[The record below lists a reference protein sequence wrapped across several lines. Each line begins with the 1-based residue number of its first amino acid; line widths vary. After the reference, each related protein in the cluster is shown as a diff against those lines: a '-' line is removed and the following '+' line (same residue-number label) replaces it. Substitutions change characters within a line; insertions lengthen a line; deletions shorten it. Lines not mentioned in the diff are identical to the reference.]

1 MSTKLFAF
9 DRRLPAPFDKGGKK
23 KVKVSSTYG
32 DGTEAT
38 LSSTVVKA
46 VLAYC
51 ACKDG
56 SKPGAVG
63 ICGSKGVAE
72 YKSASGAD
80 AYHLAVYDPS
90 NGTVLASKYDSGT
103 EVMETYSM
111 GKSGQDGAAVLL
123 AMIPALAADQ
133 EFADNLDA
141 FMAEYRDSFSDLP
154 KATDLAAILCDNAY
168 RRVKDKSCPA
178 HLQVNIDNS
187 GNVMRVSQ
195 THLDS
200 GNFTPD
206 RVLAGEFTILAHTG
220 ATVVLEQKET
230 VPHSDFIGKY
240 ILTPARGLTAHEEA
254 LVPTLAPWYVLP
266 EEVVSICAHAQ
277 KSTEKS
283 LPMRNFLL
291 RGPAGTGKTEGA
303 KAIAAGLHL
312 PYVKYTCSANTEVYD
327 FIGQVF
333 PDTDG
338 PSTGDADL
346 DRERQELK
354 EMGGITYENVKK
366 IMGLPDLDDMDYDP
380 EGTYMLLTGHAKA
393 GATSQDCMAEVMDQV
408 TAKLQKLCTVK
419 PETVN
424 AGQTYTYTE
433 TDFIRALKYGYVC
446 EIQEPTTI
454 MQPGVLVGLNS
465 LLEQNGTITLPTGE
479 VIRRHPD
486 AVVVVTTNVSYEGC
500 RGMNQSVLDRMN
512 LTQDIE
518 LPAPEIMAQRAMS
531 VTGCEDDVLVSRMVQ
546 VVNDMA
552 DFCRKNG
559 ISDGSC
565 GMRSLIDWIMSA
577 EITGD
582 PHTSALCTIIS
593 KATADEED
601 RNAIITSV
609 LEPILRQ
616 NGKSGLTVLRIKNR
630 REVYYSWQE

>member
-1 MSTKLFAF
+1 MSSKLFVF
-9 DRRLPAPFDKGGKK
+9 DRPLPAPFDKGGK

-38 LSSTVVKA
+38 LSNTVVKA

-51 ACKDG
+51 TCKDG

-63 ICGSKGVAE
+63 TCSSKGVAE

-80 AYHLAVYDPS
+80 AYHLAVYDPGT
-90 NGTVLASKYDSGT
+90 GTVLASKYDSNT
-103 EVMETYSM
+103 EMMETYSV
-111 GKSGQDGAAVLL
+111 GKRGQDGAAIVL
-123 AMIPALAADQ
+123 AMIPALAADK
-133 EFADNLDA
+133 EFGDNLDA
-141 FMAEYRDSFSDLP
+141 FMSEYQGSFSDLK
-154 KATDLAAILCDNAY
+154 KATDLLAILCDNVY
-168 RRVKDKSCPA
+168 RRVSDKTCPA
-178 HLQVNIDNS
+178 HLPVNIDNS
-187 GNVMRVSQ
+187 GNVMRVSP

-200 GNFTPD
+200 GSFAPNQ
-206 RVLAGEFTILAHTG
+206 VLAGEFTILAHVG
-220 ATVVLEQKET
+220 ETVVLEPQKA
-230 VPHSDFIGKY
+230 VPHSDFVGKY
-240 ILTPARGLTAHEEA
+240 ALDPSRSLTVYEES
-254 LVPTLAPWYVLP
+254 LVPNLAPWYVLP

-333 PDTDG
+333 PDTND
-338 PSTGDADL
+338 PSTGDAEL

-433 TDFIRALKYGYVC
+433 TDFIRALKYGYAC

-512 LTQDIE
+512 LTQDVE
-518 LPAPEIMAQRAMS
+518 LPAPEVMAQRVMS
-531 VTGCEDDVLVSRMVQ
+531 ITGCDDDSLVSRMVQ
-546 VVNDMA
+546 VVNDLA

-565 GMRSLIDWIMSA
+565 GMRSLIDWVMST

-582 PHTSALCTIIS
+582 PYTSALYTIIS
-593 KATADEED
+593 RATADEED
-601 RNAIITSV
+601 REALITSV
-609 LEPILRQ
+609 LEPIFPPKR
-616 NGKSGLTVLRIKNR
+616 KKAV
-630 REVYYSWQE
+630 

>member
-230 VPHSDFIGKY
+230 VPHSDFVGKY

-333 PDTDG
+333 PDTNG

-577 EITGD
+577 EITGA
-582 PHTSALCTIIS
+582 PYTSALCTIIS

-609 LEPILRQ
+609 LEPIFAPKR
-616 NGKSGLTVLRIKNR
+616 KKV
-630 REVYYSWQE
+630 V

>member
-1 MSTKLFAF
+1 MSSKLFTF
-9 DRRLPAPFDKGGKK
+9 NRSLPAPFDKVSK
-23 KVKVSSTYG
+23 KVKVSSAYG

-46 VLAYC
+46 VLAFC

-63 ICGSKGVAE
+63 TCGQKGVAE

-80 AYHLAVYDPS
+80 AYHLVVYDPTS
-90 NGTVLASKYDSGT
+90 GSVLASKYDSNT
-103 EVMETYSM
+103 EMMETYSM
-111 GKSGQDGAAVLL
+111 GKTGQDGAAVLL
-123 AMIPALAADQ
+123 AMIPALMADT
-133 EFADNLDA
+133 EFKDTLDA
-141 FMAEYRDSFSDLP
+141 FTAEYRGSFSDMK
-154 KATDLAAILCDNAY
+154 KATELAAILCDNAY
-168 RRVKDKSCPA
+168 RRVNDKSCSA
-178 HLQVNIDNS
+178 HLPVSIDSS

-200 GNFTPD
+200 GSFTPD

-220 ATVVLEQKET
+220 APIILEQQEAI
-230 VPHSDFIGKY
+230 PHSDFVGKY
-240 ILTPARGLTAHEEA
+240 TLNPSRTLSAREQS
-254 LVPTLAPWYVLP
+254 LVPVLEPWYVLP
-266 EEVVSICAHAQ
+266 QEVVSICAHAQ
-277 KSTEKS
+277 KSTGKP

-303 KAIAAGLHL
+303 KAIAAGLNL
-312 PYVKYTCSANTEVYD
+312 PYMKYTCSANTEVYD

-333 PDTDG
+333 PDTNG

-346 DRERQELK
+346 DRERQELN

-380 EGTYMLLTGHAKA
+380 EGTYQRLTGHVKA
-393 GATSQDCMAEVMDQV
+393 GATSQDCMAEVMSQV
-408 TAKLQKLCTVK
+408 TTKIQQLCTIK
-419 PETVN
+419 PETAN

-433 TDFIRALKYGYVC
+433 TDFIRALKYGYLV

-518 LPAPEIMAQRAMS
+518 LPTPEIMAQRAMS
-531 VTGCEDDVLVSRMVQ
+531 ITGCEDDVLVSRMVQ

-559 ISDGSC
+559 ITDGSC
-565 GMRSLIDWIMSA
+565 GMRSLIDWVMST
-577 EITGD
+577 EITND
-582 PHTSALCTIIS
+582 PYTSAMYTIIS

-601 RNAIITSV
+601 RESIITSV
-609 LEPILRQ
+609 LEPIFAPKQ
-616 NGKSGLTVLRIKNR
+616 KKAV
-630 REVYYSWQE
+630 

>member
-333 PDTDG
+333 PETDG

-609 LEPILRQ
+609 LEPIFAPKR
-616 NGKSGLTVLRIKNR
+616 KKAV
-630 REVYYSWQE
+630 

>member
-1 MSTKLFAF
+1 MSSKLFTF
-9 DRRLPAPFDKGGKK
+9 NRSLPVPFDKVGK

-51 ACKDG
+51 ACKNG

-63 ICGSKGVAE
+63 TCANKGVAE
-72 YKSASGAD
+72 YKSASSAD
-80 AYHLAVYDPS
+80 AYHLAVYDS
-90 NGTVLASKYDSGT
+90 SSGTVLASKYDSNT
-103 EVMETYSM
+103 DMMETYSM
-111 GKSGQDGAAVLL
+111 GKTGQDGAAVLL
-123 AMIPALAADQ
+123 AMIPALATDK
-133 EFADNLDA
+133 EFGDTLDA
-141 FMAEYRDSFSDLP
+141 FMSEYQDSFSDMK
-154 KATDLAAILCDNAY
+154 KATDLMAILCDNAY
-168 RRVKDKSCPA
+168 RRVNDKTCTA

-200 GNFTPD
+200 GSFRPD
-206 RVLAGEFTILAHTG
+206 KVLAGEFTILAHTG
-220 ATVVLEQKET
+220 ATTVLEQKEA

-240 ILTPARGLTAHEEA
+240 VLDPSRSLSAQEEA
-254 LVPTLAPWYVLP
+254 LVPLLAPWYVLP

-303 KAIAAGLHL
+303 KAISAGLHL

-333 PDTDG
+333 PDTNG

-346 DRERQELK
+346 DRERLELK
-354 EMGGITYENVKK
+354 EMGGITFENVKK
-366 IMGLPDLDDMDYDP
+366 LMDLPGLDDMDYDP
-380 EGTYMLLTGHAKA
+380 EGTYKQLTGSSKA
-393 GATSQDCMAEVMDQV
+393 GATSQDCMAEVMGRV
-408 TAKLQKLCTVK
+408 TDKIQRLCTVK
-419 PETVN
+419 PETAN

-479 VIRRHPD
+479 IIRRHPD

-531 VTGCEDDVLVSRMVQ
+531 VTGCEDDFMVSKMVQ
-546 VVNDMA
+546 VVTDMA

-565 GMRSLIDWIMSA
+565 GMRSLIDWIMST

-582 PHTSALCTIIS
+582 PYISAMYTIIS

-601 RNAIITSV
+601 RDAIITSV
-609 LEPILRQ
+609 LEPIFAPKR
-616 NGKSGLTVLRIKNR
+616 KKAV
-630 REVYYSWQE
+630 

>member
-1 MSTKLFAF
+1 MSSKLFVF
-9 DRRLPAPFDKGGKK
+9 DRPLPAPFDKGGK

-38 LSSTVVKA
+38 LSNTVVKA

-80 AYHLAVYDPS
+80 AYHLAVYDS
-90 NGTVLASKYDSGT
+90 GNGTVLASKYDSDT
-103 EVMETYSM
+103 EMMETYSV
-111 GKSGQDGAAVLL
+111 GKRGQDGAAIVL
-123 AMIPALAADQ
+123 AMVPALAADK
-133 EFADNLDA
+133 EFGDNLDA
-141 FMAEYRDSFSDLP
+141 FMSEYQGSFSDLK
-154 KATDLAAILCDNAY
+154 KATDLLAILCDNVY
-168 RRVKDKSCPA
+168 RRVSDKTCPA
-178 HLQVNIDNS
+178 HLPVNIDNS
-187 GNVMRVSQ
+187 GNVMRVSP

-200 GNFTPD
+200 GSFAPNQ
-206 RVLAGEFTILAHTG
+206 VLAGEFTILAHVG
-220 ATVVLEQKET
+220 ATVVLEPKEA
-230 VPHSDFIGKY
+230 VPHSDFVGKY
-240 ILTPARGLTAHEEA
+240 ALNPGRGLTAYEEA

-277 KSTEKS
+277 KSTEKY

-333 PDTDG
+333 PDTND
-338 PSTGDADL
+338 PSTGDAEL

-354 EMGGITYENVKK
+354 EMGGITFENVKK
-366 IMGLPDLDDMDYDP
+366 LMDLPGLDDMDYDP
-380 EGTYMLLTGHAKA
+380 EGTYKLLTGHAKA
-393 GATSQDCMAEVMDQV
+393 GTTSQDCMAEVMGRV
-408 TAKLQKLCTVK
+408 TDKIQKLCTVK
-419 PETVN
+419 PETSN
-424 AGQTYTYTE
+424 AGQTYTYME
-433 TDFIRALKYGYVC
+433 TDFIRALKYGYLV

-500 RGMNQSVLDRMN
+500 WGMNQSVLDRMN

-531 VTGCEDDVLVSRMVQ
+531 VTGCEDDIMVSKMVQ
-546 VVNDMA
+546 VVSDMA

-582 PHTSALCTIIS
+582 PYTSALCTIIS

-609 LEPILRQ
+609 LEPIFAPKR
-616 NGKSGLTVLRIKNR
+616 KKAV
-630 REVYYSWQE
+630 

>member
-1 MSTKLFAF
+1 MSSKLFVF
-9 DRRLPAPFDKGGKK
+9 NRSLPAPFDKVGK

-46 VLAYC
+46 VLSYC

-63 ICGSKGVAE
+63 TCGSKGVAE

-90 NGTVLASKYDSGT
+90 NGAVLASKYDSNT
-103 EVMETYSM
+103 EMMETYSM
-111 GKSGQDGAAVLL
+111 GKTGQDGAAVLL
-123 AMIPALAADQ
+123 AMIPALAVDK
-133 EFADNLDA
+133 EFGDNLDA
-141 FMAEYRDSFSDLP
+141 FMTEYQGGLSDLK
-154 KATDLAAILCDNAY
+154 KATDLMAILCDNAY
-168 RRVKDKSCPA
+168 RRVNDKTCSA
-178 HLQVNIDNS
+178 HLLVSIDNS

-230 VPHSDFIGKY
+230 VPHSDFVGKY

-333 PDTDG
+333 PETDG

-582 PHTSALCTIIS
+582 PYTSALCTIIS

-609 LEPILRQ
+609 LEPIFAPKR
-616 NGKSGLTVLRIKNR
+616 KKAV
-630 REVYYSWQE
+630 

>member
-63 ICGSKGVAE
+63 ICGGKGVAE

-333 PDTDG
+333 PDTNG

-577 EITGD
+577 EITGA
-582 PHTSALCTIIS
+582 PYTSALCTIIS

-609 LEPILRQ
+609 LEPIFAPKR
-616 NGKSGLTVLRIKNR
+616 KKV
-630 REVYYSWQE
+630 V

>member
-333 PDTDG
+333 PDTNG

-577 EITGD
+577 EITGA
-582 PHTSALCTIIS
+582 PYTSALCTIIS

-609 LEPILRQ
+609 LEPIFAPKR
-616 NGKSGLTVLRIKNR
+616 KKV
-630 REVYYSWQE
+630 V

>member
-333 PDTDG
+333 PETDG

-582 PHTSALCTIIS
+582 PYTSALCTIIS

-609 LEPILRQ
+609 LEPIFAPKR
-616 NGKSGLTVLRIKNR
+616 KKAV
-630 REVYYSWQE
+630 

>member
-1 MSTKLFAF
+1 MSSKLFVF
-9 DRRLPAPFDKGGKK
+9 DRPLPAPFDKGGK

-38 LSSTVVKA
+38 LSNTVVKA

-80 AYHLAVYDPS
+80 AYHLAVYDS
-90 NGTVLASKYDSGT
+90 GNGTVLASKYDSDT
-103 EVMETYSM
+103 EMMETYSV
-111 GKSGQDGAAVLL
+111 GKRGQDGAAIVL
-123 AMIPALAADQ
+123 AMVPALAADK
-133 EFADNLDA
+133 EFGDNLDA
-141 FMAEYRDSFSDLP
+141 FMSEYQGSFSDLK
-154 KATDLAAILCDNAY
+154 KATDLLAILCDNVY
-168 RRVKDKSCPA
+168 RRVSDKTCPA
-178 HLQVNIDNS
+178 HLPVNIDNS
-187 GNVMRVSQ
+187 GNVMRVSP

-200 GNFTPD
+200 GSFAPNQ
-206 RVLAGEFTILAHTG
+206 VLAGEFTILAHVG
-220 ATVVLEQKET
+220 ATVVLEPKEA
-230 VPHSDFIGKY
+230 VPHSDFVGKY
-240 ILTPARGLTAHEEA
+240 ALNPGRGLTAYEEA

-277 KSTEKS
+277 KSTEKY

-333 PDTDG
+333 PDTND
-338 PSTGDADL
+338 PSTGDAEL

-531 VTGCEDDVLVSRMVQ
+531 VTGCEDDFMVSKMVQ

-565 GMRSLIDWIMSA
+565 GMRSLIDWIMST

-582 PHTSALCTIIS
+582 PHISAMYTIIS

-601 RNAIITSV
+601 RAAIVTSV
-609 LEPILRQ
+609 LEPIFAPKR
-616 NGKSGLTVLRIKNR
+616 KKAV
-630 REVYYSWQE
+630 

>member
-9 DRRLPAPFDKGGKK
+9 DRRLPAPFDKGVKK

-582 PHTSALCTIIS
+582 PYTSALCTIIS

-609 LEPILRQ
+609 LEPIFAPKR
-616 NGKSGLTVLRIKNR
+616 KKAV
-630 REVYYSWQE
+630 

>member
-1 MSTKLFAF
+1 MSSKLFVF
-9 DRRLPAPFDKGGKK
+9 NRSLPAPFDKVGK

-46 VLAYC
+46 VLSYC

-63 ICGSKGVAE
+63 TCGSKGVAE

-90 NGTVLASKYDSGT
+90 NGAVLASKYDSNT
-103 EVMETYSM
+103 EMMETYSM
-111 GKSGQDGAAVLL
+111 GKTGQDGAAVLL
-123 AMIPALAADQ
+123 AMIPALAVDK
-133 EFADNLDA
+133 EFGDNLDA
-141 FMAEYRDSFSDLP
+141 FMTEYQGGLSDLK
-154 KATDLAAILCDNAY
+154 KATDLMAILCDNAY
-168 RRVKDKSCPA
+168 RRVNDKTCSA
-178 HLQVNIDNS
+178 HLLVSIDNS

-200 GNFTPD
+200 GSFTPD
-206 RVLAGEFTILAHTG
+206 KVLAGEFTILAHVG
-220 ATVVLEQKET
+220 ATAVLEQKEAI
-230 VPHSDFIGKY
+230 PHSDFVGKY
-240 ILTPARGLTAHEEA
+240 ALNPGRVLTAHEQA

-303 KAIAAGLHL
+303 KAIAAGLNL
-312 PYVKYTCSANTEVYD
+312 PNVKYTCSANTEVYD

-333 PDTDG
+333 PDTNG

-366 IMGLPDLDDMDYDP
+366 LMHLPDLDDMDYDP
-380 EGTYMLLTGHAKA
+380 EGTYMQLTGHSKT
-393 GATSQDCMAEVMDQV
+393 GATSQDCMAEVMGLITD
-408 TAKLQKLCTVK
+408 KLQKLCTVK

-531 VTGCEDDVLVSRMVQ
+531 VTGCEDDYLVSRMVQ

-559 ISDGSC
+559 ITDGSC
-565 GMRSLIDWIMSA
+565 GMRSLIDWIMST

-582 PHTSALCTIIS
+582 PYTSALCTIIS

-601 RNAIITSV
+601 RDAIITSV
-609 LEPILRQ
+609 LEPIFAPTR
-616 NGKSGLTVLRIKNR
+616 KKAV
-630 REVYYSWQE
+630 

>member
-63 ICGSKGVAE
+63 ICGGKGVAE

-220 ATVVLEQKET
+220 ATVVLEQTET

-582 PHTSALCTIIS
+582 PYTSALCTIIS

-609 LEPILRQ
+609 LEPIFAPKR
-616 NGKSGLTVLRIKNR
+616 KKAV
-630 REVYYSWQE
+630 

>member
-141 FMAEYRDSFSDLP
+141 FMAENRDSFSDLP

-333 PDTDG
+333 PDTNG

-577 EITGD
+577 EITGA
-582 PHTSALCTIIS
+582 PYTSALCTIIS

-609 LEPILRQ
+609 LEPIFAPKR
-616 NGKSGLTVLRIKNR
+616 KKAV
-630 REVYYSWQE
+630 

>member
-63 ICGSKGVAE
+63 ICGGKGVAE

-333 PDTDG
+333 PETDG

-582 PHTSALCTIIS
+582 PYTSALCTIIS

-609 LEPILRQ
+609 LEPIFAPKR
-616 NGKSGLTVLRIKNR
+616 KKAV
-630 REVYYSWQE
+630 

>member
-9 DRRLPAPFDKGGKK
+9 DRRLPAPFDKGVKK

-230 VPHSDFIGKY
+230 VPHSDFVGKY

-333 PDTDG
+333 PETDG

-582 PHTSALCTIIS
+582 PYTSALCTIIS

-616 NGKSGLTVLRIKNR
+616 NEKKRSNR
-630 REVYYSWQE
+630 APN

>member
-80 AYHLAVYDPS
+80 AYHLTVYDPS

-200 GNFTPD
+200 GNFTPN

-220 ATVVLEQKET
+220 ATVVLEQTET

-266 EEVVSICAHAQ
+266 EEVVSICTHAQ

-312 PYVKYTCSANTEVYD
+312 PYMKYTCSANTEVYD

-582 PHTSALCTIIS
+582 PYTSALCTIIS

-609 LEPILRQ
+609 LEPIFAPKR
-616 NGKSGLTVLRIKNR
+616 KKAV
-630 REVYYSWQE
+630 

>member
-354 EMGGITYENVKK
+354 EMGGVTYENVKK

-582 PHTSALCTIIS
+582 PYTSALCTIIS

-609 LEPILRQ
+609 LEPIFAPKR
-616 NGKSGLTVLRIKNR
+616 KKAV
-630 REVYYSWQE
+630 

>member
-23 KVKVSSTYG
+23 RVKVSSTYG

-230 VPHSDFIGKY
+230 VPHSDFVGKY

-333 PDTDG
+333 PETDG

-582 PHTSALCTIIS
+582 PYTSALCTIIS

-609 LEPILRQ
+609 LEPIFAPKR
-616 NGKSGLTVLRIKNR
+616 KKAV
-630 REVYYSWQE
+630 

>member
-141 FMAEYRDSFSDLP
+141 FMAENRDSFSDLP

-230 VPHSDFIGKY
+230 VPHSDFVGKY

-609 LEPILRQ
+609 LEPIFAPKR
-616 NGKSGLTVLRIKNR
+616 KKAV
-630 REVYYSWQE
+630 

>member
-333 PDTDG
+333 PDTNG

-577 EITGD
+577 EITGA
-582 PHTSALCTIIS
+582 PYTSALCTIIS

-609 LEPILRQ
+609 LEPIFAPKR
-616 NGKSGLTVLRIKNR
+616 KKAV
-630 REVYYSWQE
+630 

>member
-312 PYVKYTCSANTEVYD
+312 PYMKYTCSANTEVYD

-486 AVVVVTTNVSYEGC
+486 AVVVVTTNVSYKGC

-582 PHTSALCTIIS
+582 PYTSALCTIIS

-609 LEPILRQ
+609 LEPIFAPKR
-616 NGKSGLTVLRIKNR
+616 KKAV
-630 REVYYSWQE
+630 

>member
-1 MSTKLFAF
+1 MSSKLFNF
-9 DRRLPAPFDKGGKK
+9 SRSLPAPFNKVGK
-23 KVKVSSTYG
+23 KVKVSSAYG

-38 LSSTVVKA
+38 LSSTVAKA
-46 VLAYC
+46 VLSYC

-63 ICGSKGVAE
+63 TCGSKGVAE
-72 YKSASGAD
+72 YKSASGTD
-80 AYHLAVYDPS
+80 AYHLAVYDPT
-90 NGTVLASKYDSGT
+90 NGTVLASKYDSST
-103 EVMETYSM
+103 EMLETYSM
-111 GKSGQDGAAVLL
+111 GKTGQDGAAVLL
-123 AMIPALAADQ
+123 AMIPALAADK

-141 FMAEYRDSFSDLP
+141 FMSEYQNSFSDVK
-154 KATDLAAILCDNAY
+154 KATDMLAVLCDNAY
-168 RRVKDKSCPA
+168 RRVNDKTCPA

-200 GNFTPD
+200 GSFTPNQ
-206 RVLAGEFTILAHTG
+206 VLAGEFTILAHIG
-220 ATVVLEQKET
+220 ATVVLEQKEAL
-230 VPHSDFIGKY
+230 PHSDFVGKY
-240 ILTPARGLTAHEEA
+240 VLDPSRGLTSYEEA

-277 KSTEKS
+277 RSTEKS
-283 LPMRNFLL
+283 MPMRNFLL

-333 PDTDG
+333 PDTNG

-380 EGTYMLLTGHAKA
+380 EGTYQQLTGHSKA
-393 GATSQDCMAEVMDQV
+393 GATSQDCMAEVMCQV
-408 TAKLQKLCTVK
+408 TNKIQQLCTIK
-419 PETVN
+419 PETAN
-424 AGQTYTYTE
+424 AGQTYTYME
-433 TDFIRALKYGYVC
+433 TDFIRALKYGYLV

-531 VTGCEDDVLVSRMVQ
+531 VTGCEDDYLVSRMVQ

-565 GMRSLIDWIMSA
+565 GMRSLIDWIMST

-582 PHTSALCTIIS
+582 AYTSALYTIIS
-593 KATADEED
+593 KATSDEED
-601 RNAIITSV
+601 RVAIITSV
-609 LEPILRQ
+609 LEPIFAP
-616 NGKSGLTVLRIKNR
+616 KTKKAV
-630 REVYYSWQE
+630 

>member
-1 MSTKLFAF
+1 MSSKLFTF
-9 DRRLPAPFDKGGKK
+9 NRSLPVPFDKVGK

-38 LSSTVVKA
+38 LSNTVVKA

-51 ACKDG
+51 ACKNG

-63 ICGSKGVAE
+63 TCASKGVAE
-72 YKSASGAD
+72 YKSASSAD
-80 AYHLAVYDPS
+80 TYHLAVYDPS
-90 NGTVLASKYDSGT
+90 SGTILASKYDSST
-103 EVMETYSM
+103 DMMETYSM
-111 GKSGQDGAAVLL
+111 GKTGQDGAAVLL
-123 AMIPALAADQ
+123 AMIPALATDK
-133 EFADNLDA
+133 EFGDTLDA
-141 FMAEYRDSFSDLP
+141 FMSEYQGSFSDMK
-154 KATDLAAILCDNAY
+154 KATDLMAILCDNAY
-168 RRVKDKSCPA
+168 RRVNDKACTA
-178 HLQVNIDNS
+178 HLQVNIDSS

-200 GNFTPD
+200 GSFRPD
-206 RVLAGEFTILAHTG
+206 KVLAGEFTILAHTG
-220 ATVVLEQKET
+220 ASAVLEQKEA

-240 ILTPARGLTAHEEA
+240 VLDPSRSLSAQEEA
-254 LVPTLAPWYVLP
+254 LVPLLAPWYVLP

-333 PDTDG
+333 PDTNG

-354 EMGGITYENVKK
+354 KMGGITFENVKK
-366 IMGLPDLDDMDYDP
+366 LMDLPGLDDMDYDP
-380 EGTYMLLTGHAKA
+380 EGTYKKLTGCSNAN
-393 GATSQDCMAEVMDQV
+393 ATSQDCMAEVMGRV
-408 TAKLQKLCTVK
+408 TDKIQKLCTVK
-419 PETVN
+419 PETAN

-531 VTGCEDDVLVSRMVQ
+531 VTGCEDDYMVSRMVQ

-565 GMRSLIDWIMSA
+565 GMRSLIDWIMST

-582 PHTSALCTIIS
+582 PYASAMYTIIS

-601 RNAIITSV
+601 RDAIITSV
-609 LEPILRQ
+609 LEPIFAPKR
-616 NGKSGLTVLRIKNR
+616 KKAV
-630 REVYYSWQE
+630 

>member
-9 DRRLPAPFDKGGKK
+9 DRRLPAPFDKGVKK

-333 PDTDG
+333 PETDG

-582 PHTSALCTIIS
+582 PYTSALCTIIS

-616 NGKSGLTVLRIKNR
+616 NEKKRSNR
-630 REVYYSWQE
+630 APN